1 MHNANDLSPSPILF
15 RQARP
20 ADLAAAW
27 RVVGAARDRMLVL
40 GRRQWDAAYPAPSD
54 VEADIRGGRAYVCD
68 GNGEVVAYG
77 AIAIDGEPAYD
88 ALEGRWSRPGSY
100 AVVHRLC
107 VSPRA
112 SSVRQ
117 PAGLASRTGTSL
129 SARGRGLGAGGR
141 RCLDAHRY
149 QLRQRGDAGPPRQR
163 GLRPLRNG
171 ALRTGR
177 APGLRQAARRA
188 PAPLTSRPGHH
199 PLAPPSYNAAPL
211 PVWKRGGSLFELSA
225 FERPFT

>member
-27 RVVGAARDRMLVL
+27 HVVGAARDRMLAL
-40 GRRQWDAAYPAPSD
+40 GRRQWDATYPAPSD

-112 SSVRQ
+112 LRR
-117 PAGLASRTGTSL
+117 GLA
-129 SARGRGLGAGGR
+129 R
-141 RCLDAHRY
+141 RFLHEAE
-149 QLRQRGDAGPPRQR
+149 AW
-163 GLRPLRNG
+163 
-171 ALRTGR
+171 A
-177 APGLRQAARRA
+177 QAAGAASMRIDTNYDNAEMQALLDSEGYVRCGTVRYERGERLA
-188 PAPLTSRPGHH
+188 FDKPLDV
-199 PLAPPSYNAAPL
+199 PPH
-211 PVWKRGGSLFELSA
+211 R
-225 FERPFT
+225 